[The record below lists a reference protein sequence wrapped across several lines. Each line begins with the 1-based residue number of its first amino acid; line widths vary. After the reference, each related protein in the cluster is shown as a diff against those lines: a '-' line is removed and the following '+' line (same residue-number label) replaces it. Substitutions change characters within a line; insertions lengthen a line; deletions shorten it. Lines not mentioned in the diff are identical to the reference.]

1 MEGRFAENAIQHGR
15 FSYKTI
21 ELASICFLETR
32 GGRFGENWQ
41 LRRSHFSLVLF
52 FVKKNKGDRSKED
65 HKKSKTGE
73 RYRGIRD
80 LA

>member
-32 GGRFGENWQ
+32 GGRFGYTF
-41 LRRSHFSLVLF
+41 HF
-52 FVKKNKGDRSKED
+52 KK
-65 HKKSKTGE
+65 
-73 RYRGIRD
+73 
-80 LA
+80 

>member
-32 GGRFGENWQ
+32 GGRFGENHRERKFAQ
-41 LRRSHFSLVLF
+41 GFNCINLQP
-52 FVKKNKGDRSKED
+52 NKINS
-65 HKKSKTGE
+65 SKT
-73 RYRGIRD
+73 RVPPP
-80 LA
+80 